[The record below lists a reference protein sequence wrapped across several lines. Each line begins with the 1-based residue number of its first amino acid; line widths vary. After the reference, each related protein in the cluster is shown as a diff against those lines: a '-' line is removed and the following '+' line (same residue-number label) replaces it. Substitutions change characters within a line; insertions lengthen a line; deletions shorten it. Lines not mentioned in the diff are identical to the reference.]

1 MPTTDQGAPPLPP
14 DVRRQQQGPI
24 LAQYAQAAARQNPMA
39 AQSGQDEQANSMQFA
54 QQKLSEVASGLME
67 IAKVLAVE
75 KPALMP
81 ILKKMAGMG
90 KVLEQQIN
98 EASQGQGAPI
108 KPGSE
113 PMKSGQT
120 PPEGPASMAM

>member
-1 MPTTDQGAPPLPP
+1 
-14 DVRRQQQGPI
+14 
-24 LAQYAQAAARQNPMA
+24 
-39 AQSGQDEQANSMQFA
+39 MQFA
-54 QQKLSEVASGLME
+54 QQKLGSVANDLME

-81 ILKKMAGMG
+81 LIKKMAGMG

-98 EASQGQGAPI
+98 EASQGQGAPQ

-113 PMKSGQT
+113 PVKSGET
-120 PPEGPASMAM
+120 PQEGPASMAM